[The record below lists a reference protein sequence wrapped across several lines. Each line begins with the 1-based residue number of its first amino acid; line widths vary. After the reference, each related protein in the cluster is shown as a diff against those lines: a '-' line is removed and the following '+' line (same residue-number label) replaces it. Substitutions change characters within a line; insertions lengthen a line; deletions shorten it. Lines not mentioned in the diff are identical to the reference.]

1 MMSPSQLPPRSP
13 TKIAEYQKK
22 VKEIKK
28 KAQIKMDPNLMSACV
43 CTRYGKLREVDVI
56 HTSSNS
62 STATPSSKIS
72 NTNSMVSTSSN
83 STNATPIFEIQDD
96 IPRPKIEDPHH
107 VLIRNFRTT
116 INPVDC
122 KTRAGNLDLVTGHSK
137 QKNTK
142 RKPTKSSGKEDMAE
156 NDYDEDDERAN
167 FPLLILG
174 QDFAGIVDAVGDEVK
189 SFKAG
194 DMVYGSTAPRSS
206 CSAEYVCAF
215 DYECALKPDQ
225 ITWDEAA
232 ATPTAF
238 CTAWKGLFDP
248 QLGNL
253 TIYPIDKDDGTAENK
268 EEEETLPPTYVVDKD
283 DEDERPPRVLVI
295 GAAGSVGAAA
305 VQLAKQIGKAEVAA
319 ICGSRNM
326 DYVKSLGASPVF
338 DYANAGYEIYYT
350 DHENERFDII
360 FDCVGGDSY
369 YYKLHQFLN
378 KKDLPKHQ
386 KAASTAAVVCNR
398 TNPSI
403 YVTCVGPVMHGG
415 SEKVTFGRIAQTAQ
429 TLVPRFVGNYMLP
442 GRWNSR
448 YAMFLSFTTQNGVL
462 DQITKALATRKIL
475 PRIDPI
481 SPLPMEQLGR
491 GHYQVERG
499 HSNGKVVIAVQDK

>member
-22 VKEIKK
+22 MKEIKK
-28 KAQIKMDPNLMSACV
+28 KAKNKMDPNLMSACV
-43 CTRYGKLREVDVI
+43 CTRYGRITEADIL

-62 STATPSSKIS
+62 STATPSSKLS
-72 NTNSMVSTSSN
+72 NNNSMLSTSSN
-83 STNATPIFEIQDD
+83 STTSPPIFEIQDY
-96 IPRPKIEDPHH
+96 IPRPKIEDPHQ
-107 VLIRNFRTT
+107 VLVRNLRTT
-116 INPVDC
+116 VNPADY
-122 KTRAGNLDLVTGHSK
+122 KQRAGNVDLVTGHSRK
-137 QKNTK
+137 TTTK
-142 RKPTKSSGKEDMAE
+142 IKPPKSSGKD
-156 NDYDEDDERAN
+156 DFDEDDERAN

-174 QDFAGIVDAVGDEVK
+174 QDFAGIVEAVGAEVT
-189 SFKAG
+189 SFKVG
-194 DMVYGSTAPRSS
+194 DAVYGSTAPRNS

-215 DYECALKPDQ
+215 DYECAHKPEQ
-225 ITWDEAA
+225 VSWDEAA

-253 TIYPIDKDDGTAENK
+253 TVHPMDESETSK
-268 EEEETLPPTYVVDKD
+268 EEEEGEEKETLPPTYVVDEN

-295 GAAGSVGAAA
+295 GASGSVGAAA

-319 ICGSRNM
+319 ICGAKNM

-338 DYANAGYEIYYT
+338 DYAKAGYEIYYT
-350 DHENERFDII
+350 DHEDERFDII

-378 KKDLPKHQ
+378 KENLPKYA
-386 KAASTAAVVCNR
+386 KTASTAAVMCDR

-403 YVTCVGPVMHGG
+403 YVTCVGPVLHAG
-415 SEKVTFGRIAQTAQ
+415 SEKVTYGRIAETAR
-429 TLVPRFVGNYMLP
+429 TLVPRFVGNYILP

-448 YAMFLSFTTQNGVL
+448 YAMFLSFSTQNGVL
-462 DQITKALATRKIL
+462 DQITQALATRKIL
-475 PRIDPI
+475 PRIDPL
-481 SPLPMEQLGR
+481 SPLRMEHLGR

-499 HSNGKVVIAVQDK
+499 HSNGKVVIAVQDE